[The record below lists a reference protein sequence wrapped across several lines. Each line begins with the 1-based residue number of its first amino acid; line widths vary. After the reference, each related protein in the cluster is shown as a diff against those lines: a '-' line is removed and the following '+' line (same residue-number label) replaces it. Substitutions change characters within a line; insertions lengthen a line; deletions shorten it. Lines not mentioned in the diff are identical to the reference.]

1 MQNPIKVG
9 ILAVL
14 LGVAADISLATQ
26 AGGTPP
32 QQPELRP
39 AAPVMLKFPGGTLS
53 EFAESLTKATNRAGG
68 SLESIIVRS
77 EPTVRIPDLLLQ
89 LNRNLNQRDP
99 QALINVEF
107 QGGTVAEYV
116 AAVRTA
122 ADKVGTDVNVVVPA
136 DAQVITVP
144 PLSMRGVSVQTS
156 LTSLASAF
164 PRNSAYWFEVRAFS
178 QSVDEAES
186 FAIEFENR
194 TRPGMVV
201 QPGMSGQLPAQ
212 AKPGT
217 VLTEVFTVRDII
229 EAPPGFADT
238 DSTRL
243 SKDNL
248 LRAVDAAFSLQGVQ
262 DVAPEVLFHAES
274 GLLIVRG
281 AREQVELAKAILE
294 RIGSDLSAR
303 RARALNVDT
312 QRLANKRQLAELQ
325 NRRES
330 LEVQLEIRQ
339 QLLDTLTERQAA
351 GSASEEEV
359 QGARLE
365 YLHAKLQLDSTKI
378 EIEGMVR
385 TLVGAEVNKP
395 KDVRY
400 LLKNV
405 AATDAELLKEVR
417 RFLSDRGSV
426 TVDATA
432 NSWVVQASEEDQSTV
447 AKVIGY
453 FDTKAGAKK

>member
-1 MQNPIKVG
+1 V
-9 ILAVL
+9 
-14 LGVAADISLATQ
+14 
-26 AGGTPP
+26 
-32 QQPELRP
+32 
-39 AAPVMLKFPGGTLS
+39 
-53 EFAESLTKATNRAGG
+53 
-68 SLESIIVRS
+68 
-77 EPTVRIPDLLLQ
+77 
-89 LNRNLNQRDP
+89 
-99 QALINVEF
+99 
-107 QGGTVAEYV
+107 
-116 AAVRTA
+116 
-122 ADKVGTDVNVVVPA
+122 
-136 DAQVITVP
+136 
-144 PLSMRGVSVQTS
+144 
-156 LTSLASAF
+156 
-164 PRNSAYWFEVRAFS
+164 
-178 QSVDEAES
+178 
-186 FAIEFENR
+186 
-194 TRPGMVV
+194 
-201 QPGMSGQLPAQ
+201 
-212 AKPGT
+212 
-217 VLTEVFTVRDII
+217 
-229 EAPPGFADT
+229 
-238 DSTRL
+238 
-243 SKDNL
+243 
-248 LRAVDAAFSLQGVQ
+248 
-262 DVAPEVLFHAES
+262 
-274 GLLIVRG
+274 
-281 AREQVELAKAILE
+281 
-294 RIGSDLSAR
+294 
-303 RARALNVDT
+303 NVDT